1 MKYLIFNNKK
11 DAIARSDEAGAAKG
25 LPYHTSGGTTRYV
38 WWATSEEGG
47 EERAALEIENNLG
60 LLTAEETSALVDE
73 LPEGWV
79 RGDDDA

>member
-1 MKYLIFNNKK
+1 
-11 DAIARSDEAGAAKG
+11 
-25 LPYHTSGGTTRYV
+25 V

-73 LPEGWV
+73 LPEDWV
-79 RGDDDA
+79 QGDDDA